1 MKFITYGNKDNKSL
15 LFIHGLASSA
25 NLCFGGLLPYLK
37 EYYVILVE
45 LDGHC
50 QSDLND
56 LESMGKELF
65 IIENYIL
72 NDLKVNLYGLCGFSM
87 GGTLAVDLISRGNIR
102 VKKVLLDAPI
112 TAELGRKAY
121 PFTQAFIIGT
131 YMIKKSI
138 PIPKFMID
146 WLMGKDND
154 SVIEMTYKKIS
165 KKSIKNVCKYI
176 FHYQINE
183 NLRNFHK
190 PVLFWRG
197 RQEQVPEISQ
207 DNLMKYLPQMKVE
220 IFEGMGHGQYLHE
233 HPAAYAKKLK
243 AFFKD

>member
-37 EYYVILVE
+37 DYYVILVE

-50 QSDLND
+50 PSDENDLN
-56 LESMGKELF
+56 SMGEEISK
-65 IIENYIL
+65 IENYIL
-72 NDLKVNLYGLCGFSM
+72 KNLKGNLYGLCGFSM
-87 GGTLAVDLISRGNIR
+87 GGTLAVDLISRGNIC
-102 VKKVLLDAPI
+102 VEKVLLDAPI
-112 TAELGRKAY
+112 TAELGWKAY
-121 PFTQAFIIGT
+121 PYTQAFIIGT
-131 YMIKKSI
+131 TMIKKSI
-138 PIPKFMID
+138 SIPKFMID

-233 HPAAYAKKLK
+233 HPAAYAEKLK
-243 AFFKD
+243 VFFND

>member
-1 MKFITYGNKDNKSL
+1 
-15 LFIHGLASSA
+15 
-25 NLCFGGLLPYLK
+25 
-37 EYYVILVE
+37 
-45 LDGHC
+45 
-50 QSDLND
+50 
-56 LESMGKELF
+56 
-65 IIENYIL
+65 
-72 NDLKVNLYGLCGFSM
+72 
-87 GGTLAVDLISRGNIR
+87 
-102 VKKVLLDAPI
+102 
-112 TAELGRKAY
+112 
-121 PFTQAFIIGT
+121 
-131 YMIKKSI
+131 
-138 PIPKFMID
+138 MID

-233 HPAAYAKKLK
+233 HPAAYAEKLK
-243 AFFKD
+243 VFFND

>member
-1 MKFITYGNKDNKSL
+1 MKFVTYGNKDNKSL

-37 EYYVILVE
+37 DYYVILVE

-50 QSDLND
+50 PSDENDLN
-56 LESMGKELF
+56 SMGEEISK
-65 IIENYIL
+65 IENYIL
-72 NDLKVNLYGLCGFSM
+72 KNLKGNLYGLCGFSM
-87 GGTLAVDLISRGNIR
+87 GGTLAVDLISRGNIC
-102 VKKVLLDAPI
+102 VEKVLLDAPI
-112 TAELGRKAY
+112 TAELGWKAY
-121 PFTQAFIIGT
+121 PYTQAFIIGT
-131 YMIKKSI
+131 TMIKKSI
-138 PIPKFMID
+138 SIPKFMID

-233 HPAAYAKKLK
+233 HPAAYAEKLK
-243 AFFKD
+243 VFFND

>member
-1 MKFITYGNKDNKSL
+1 MKFVTYGNKDNKSL

-37 EYYVILVE
+37 DYYVILVE

-50 QSDLND
+50 PSDENDLN
-56 LESMGKELF
+56 SMGEEISK
-65 IIENYIL
+65 IENYIL
-72 NDLKVNLYGLCGFSM
+72 KNLKGNLYGLCGFSM
-87 GGTLAVDLISRGNIR
+87 GGTLAVDLISRGNIC
-102 VKKVLLDAPI
+102 VEKVLLDAPI
-112 TAELGRKAY
+112 TAELGWKAY
-121 PFTQAFIIGT
+121 PYTQAFIIGT
-131 YMIKKSI
+131 TMIKKSI
-138 PIPKFMID
+138 SIPKFMID
-146 WLMGKDND
+146 WLMGKEND

-233 HPAAYAKKLK
+233 HPAAYAEKLK
-243 AFFKD
+243 VFFND

>member
-1 MKFITYGNKDNKSL
+1 MKFITYGNKMGKSL

-56 LESMGKELF
+56 LDSMGEEISK
-65 IIENYIL
+65 IENYIL
-72 NDLKVNLYGLCGFSM
+72 KNLKGNLYGLCGFSM
-87 GGTLAVDLISRGNIR
+87 GGTLAVDLISRGNIC
-102 VKKVLLDAPI
+102 VEKVLLDAPI
-112 TAELGRKAY
+112 TAELGWKAY
-121 PFTQAFIIGT
+121 PYTQAFMIGT

-146 WLMGKDND
+146 WLMGKDNE
-154 SVIEMTYKKIS
+154 SIIEMTYLNIS
-165 KKSIKNVCKYI
+165 KRTIKNVCKYI

-183 NLRNFHK
+183 NLRNFHE
-190 PVLFWRG
+190 PVLFLRG
-197 RQEQVPEISQ
+197 SQEPVPERSQ
-207 DNLMKYLPQMKVE
+207 ENLIKYLPQIKVE
-220 IFEGMGHGQYLHE
+220 IFEGLGHGQFLHE
-233 HPAAYAKKLK
+233 NPQSYAKKVK
-243 AFFKD
+243 AFLKD